1 MFYLNYWGSQPPFL
15 IKKLYLLQIFPPNL
29 MFFFYCSLLLL
40 LLFWLTGTFWIYMWF
55 GGNFIFKKLEV
66 ELKTLSSCTLE
77 AQTWDLG
84 LLIRHISARLKF
96 QSKQLKKRD
105 VQRIRFAGKLVLRC
119 LAFRKGSPVTAVAL
133 VRKG

>member
-66 ELKTLSSCTLE
+66 ELKTLSSCALE

-84 LLIRHISARLKF
+84 LKSDIS
-96 QSKQLKKRD
+96 
-105 VQRIRFAGKLVLRC
+105 VQDWNFKASNLRKEMYRESVSLASWCWGVWLSGRAVL
-119 LAFRKGSPVTAVAL
+119 SQQ
-133 VRKG
+133 